1 MINIMIDTVEKIT
14 NSFLEKKGYF
24 FLARLSLKVGKDL
37 TKISLQEIRDPKT
50 LERIRGA
57 AIDLGMDREEFNQII
72 NSVRVFV

>member
-1 MINIMIDTVEKIT
+1 MIDTVEKIT